1 MSPMHSSERF
11 LFCFV
16 LTIAHIVII
25 LLYLF
30 LTHYMYLLP
39 FSLSSPISHQGK
51 HGRLDS
57 TKRDG
62 CDDCEIGTA
71 SNEVSLAT
79 PCPTCPTGFAAPE
92 GEGNTACSAC
102 LAGKFQEKNSD
113 DEMICTNCKAGRFTN
128 SSNAL
133 KCLACDPGEYQ
144 YATGKTAC
152 LPCIPVRDFLFFLIK
167 QSQDRDY

>member
-1 MSPMHSSERF
+1 MHSSERF

-144 YATGKTAC
+144 YAAGKTAC

-167 QSQDRDY
+167 Q